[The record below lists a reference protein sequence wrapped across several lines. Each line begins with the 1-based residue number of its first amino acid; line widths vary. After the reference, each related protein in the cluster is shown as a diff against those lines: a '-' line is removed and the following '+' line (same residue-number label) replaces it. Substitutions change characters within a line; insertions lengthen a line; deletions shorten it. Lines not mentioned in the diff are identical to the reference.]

1 MGLRSDIQGKYWGRS
16 SMRLTGEVNLRRHAG
31 SWVFLILVV
40 AALVLPGQAKARYAS
55 IVIDT
60 ATGQVLHETNADTRN
75 YPASLTK
82 MMTIYLAF
90 EALEK
95 RKLRMGQ
102 RLRVSRRAA
111 RMPASKLGLKRG
123 QTMLVEDAILA
134 LIIKSANDAAVVIA
148 EALAGSEGKFARL
161 MNKKAR
167 ALGMTRTNF
176 RNASGLPNRR
186 QLSTARDMARLA
198 QALIADFPQF
208 YRYFAEHRF
217 TFKGRTYKSFNRLL
231 TNYDGTDGLKTGYT
245 RASGYNLAA
254 SAVRNGQRLIAVV
267 FGGRSASSRDRHV
280 ARLFD
285 RGFADPIVVRGTPA
299 PAPPA
304 KPGSLLVAKGDGS
317 EPPTP
322 ERKPARLVAVE
333 RGTQPSSERQKTVAA
348 VGSPISLLPPELQE
362 AQGDSDGPAKKRR
375 IKRDQ
380 VAGAI
385 RKYAERGD
393 WGVQVGAFRD
403 VKPAR
408 LQAAAVARRFPKVL
422 SDTEIVVPYIEGRN
436 GRIYRARLMG
446 LSKSQARGACQRLKS
461 ARVDCLVVQ
470 SERSVK
476 VAFNRPA
483 DG

>member
-1 MGLRSDIQGKYWGRS
+1 MGLTRAIWGIHWGRL
-16 SMRLTGEVNLRRHAG
+16 SMRSTGELNLRRHAG
-31 SWVFLILVV
+31 SWVFLSLMIAAVV
-40 AALVLPGQAKARYAS
+40 LLPGQARARYAS

-95 RKLRMGQ
+95 NKLRMGQ

-111 RMPASKLGLKRG
+111 RMPASKLGLKRNR
-123 QTMLVEDAILA
+123 TILVEDAILA
-134 LIIKSANDAAVVIA
+134 LIVKSANDAAVVVA
-148 EALAGSEGKFARL
+148 EALAGSESKFARL

-167 ALGMTRTNF
+167 ALGMTRTSF

-208 YRYFAEHRF
+208 YRYFSERSF
-217 TFKGRTYKSFNRLL
+217 TFKGRTYKSYNRLL
-231 TNYDGTDGLKTGYT
+231 ANYDGTDGLKTGYT

-267 FGGRSASSRDRHV
+267 FGGRSASARDRHV
-280 ARLFD
+280 AWLFD
-285 RGFADPIVVRGTPA
+285 RGFADPIIVRGTPA
-299 PAPPA
+299 PAPPE
-304 KPGSLLVAKGDGS
+304 KPEQLLAAEDGTS
-317 EPPTP
+317 AAPAP
-322 ERKPARLVAVE
+322 ELKSARLVSLEDGPA
-333 RGTQPSSERQKTVAA
+333 PSSEHQKTVAE
-348 VGSPISLLPPELQE
+348 VGTPISLLPPQLESAE
-362 AQGDSDGPAKKRR
+362 AGSGAGAKRP

-380 VAGAI
+380 VAGAV
-385 RKYAERGD
+385 RRYAEHSA
-393 WGVQVGAFRD
+393 WGVQVGAFHD
-403 VKPAR
+403 VKPAK
-408 LQAAAVARRFPKVL
+408 LQAAAVARRFPNIL
-422 SDTEIVVPYIEGRN
+422 SDTEIVVPYIDGRN

-446 LSKSQARGACQRLKS
+446 LSKTQARGACRRLKS

-470 SERSVK
+470 SDTSVR
-476 VAFNRPA
+476 VAFNRPVG
-483 DG
+483 D